1 MKKLIIIF
9 LVRFLF
15 AQLDYGFD
23 FSKSGSA
30 GFQFLK
36 IDIGAGPTGMGGA
49 ATSLVND
56 GNAIFWNV
64 AGITGINRLHF
75 SAS

>member
-49 ATSLVND
+49 
-56 GNAIFWNV
+56 GAI
-64 AGITGINRLHF
+64 I
-75 SAS
+75 S